1 MSGHYPPPDDPGAER
16 PGDQPPE
23 PPPGGYPPP
32 PGGGYP
38 PHDPAAGYP
47 RPSGSYEVGAAFSW
61 AWERFKQNL
70 GPLVI
75 SVLIITAISGAISG
89 ATTLPTLGQ
98 DSSTMTTGDALRFSA
113 ATGVW
118 NIVGG
123 LLTAI
128 IVAPLSLN
136 LVRMFLA
143 IADGHRADIGDL
155 FKTDLIGP
163 AILLGLLTWVL
174 TMVGLVLCIIPGL
187 IFVFGA
193 AYATYMM
200 ADRGLSPWES
210 IKASFGVY
218 QTNFGMALV
227 GVLLGGIIAGVGV
240 IACFI
245 GVLFTAPIGGLFI
258 TYAFR
263 RLTGGV
269 VAG

>member
-1 MSGHYPPPDDPGAER
+1 MSDH
-16 PGDQPPE
+16 
-23 PPPGGYPPP
+23 YPPP
-32 PGGGYP
+32 PGGPDSGYP
-38 PHDPAAGYP
+38 PQGPP
-47 RPSGSYEVGAAFSW
+47 PPSGGYEVAAAFSW
-61 AWERFKQNL
+61 AWARFKENL
-70 GPLVI
+70 GPLVL
-75 SVLIITAISGAISG
+75 SVLIISAISGAIST
-89 ATTLPTLGQ
+89 ATTLPTIGE
-98 DSSTMTTGDALRFSA
+98 DSSTMTTADALRFSA

-118 NIVGG
+118 NLVGG

-128 IVAPLSLN
+128 IVAPLTLN

-143 IADGHRADIGDL
+143 IADGRRPDIGDL

-174 TMVGLVLCIIPGL
+174 TIVGLILCIVPGL

-193 AYATYMM
+193 AYSTYMM

-218 QTNFGMALV
+218 QINLGMALV
-227 GVLLGGIIAGVGV
+227 GVLLGGIIAGAGV
-240 IACFI
+240 IACFV

>member
-1 MSGHYPPPDDPGAER
+1 MAGQYPPPNGPSGA
-16 PGDQPPE
+16 
-23 PPPGGYPPP
+23 YPPP
-32 PGGGYP
+32 SPGN
-38 PHDPAAGYP
+38 
-47 RPSGSYEVGAAFSW
+47 YEVGAAFSW

-70 GPLVI
+70 GPLVL
-75 SVLIITAISGAISG
+75 SVLIIAAISGAIST
-89 ATTLPTLGQ
+89 ATSLPTFGQ
-98 DSSTMTTGDALRFSA
+98 NSSTMTTDEALRFTA

-123 LLTAI
+123 LITAV
-128 IVAPLSLN
+128 IVGPLSLN

-143 IADGHRADIGDL
+143 IADGRRPDIGDL

-174 TMVGLVLCIIPGL
+174 TIVGLILCIIPGL

-193 AYATYMM
+193 AYATYVM

-210 IKASFGVY
+210 IKASFGLY
-218 QTNFGMALV
+218 QNNFGMALV
-227 GVLLGGIIAGVGV
+227 GVLLGGLVAAAGV

-263 RLTGGV
+263 RLSGGV
-269 VAG
+269 VVD